1 MTAPIVRRLSRW
13 LLKRDSLSEHLPQ
26 LYGVL
31 RPGLRR
37 YRRRFLVVLALLPVS
52 AIMAMLIPYITKV
65 AIDDHVVPA
74 VGSGQIDAALG
85 PLSQLAALGFTVV
98 VLGYVADALYVQLIQ
113 RTGQQLIAE
122 LRETVYARTLRLPR
136 SYFDRHP
143 IGAIL
148 TRVTSDI
155 EALGESLAS
164 HVISLIVDLLKTFAF
179 LAMMFYL
186 SWELTVVLL
195 VGTPM
200 LIAVIRFFQLR
211 VRRSFFR
218 ARQALSEATGYLQEC
233 LHGMKTVQLYLA
245 EAKVIA
251 RFRARN
257 RHFYQAQ
264 NESNFYDAL
273 LYSLV
278 EGITTLALALVLW
291 YAAGA
296 LLAGVLTLGVLV
308 AFLEYIQRLF
318 VPVRELSS
326 QLAVLQRAM
335 AALDHIGGLFNEPLD
350 PAEIGGSASLERFE
364 SLSYRAVRFAYTPGG
379 VEVLKG
385 VNLELE
391 RGQTLAIVGATGSGK
406 SSVVRLLTREYAGY
420 EGEILLNRQDLRSYS
435 RDALGRLVSV
445 VHQGVFLFHGTV
457 AFNIGLDRPG
467 VDRSAIERAA
477 SYVHADD
484 FIRALDGGYEFVVT
498 HGGTNLSAG
507 QCQLISFARAV
518 ASESELI
525 VLDEATSSVDS
536 ITEHAIEAALSK
548 LYRDRTVIAIAH
560 RLSTIRNADKILVME
575 QGAIAE
581 SGSHEELLAQGGL
594 YAALVHG
601 LVDGVGAG
609 AAVAVPGV
617 AQEALPEL
625 R

>member
-1 MTAPIVRRLSRW
+1 MSGRLRRRLMRW
-13 LLKRDSLSEHLPQ
+13 ALKRDSLSEHLPQ
-26 LYGVL
+26 LYQVL

-37 YRRRFLVVLALLPVS
+37 YRFRLVVVLALLPVS
-52 AIMAMLIPYITKV
+52 AVMAMLIPYITKV
-65 AIDDHVVPA
+65 AIDEHVVPS
-74 VGSGQIDAALG
+74 VGSGDLEAVVA
-85 PLSQLAALGFTVV
+85 PLTELAAIGFGV
-98 VLGYVADALYVQLIQ
+98 VLLGYLADALYVQIIQ

-122 LRETVYARTLRLPR
+122 LREAVYARTLRLSR

-164 HVISLIVDLLKTFAF
+164 NVISLVVDLLKTFAF

-195 VGTPM
+195 LGTPV
-200 LIAVIRFFQLR
+200 LVVVIRFFQLR

-218 ARQALSEATGYLQEC
+218 ARQALSDATGYLQEC

-245 EAKVIA
+245 EGKVIE

-264 NESNFYDAL
+264 NASNFYDAL

-308 AFLEYIQRLF
+308 AFMEYIQRLF

-335 AALDHIGGLFNEPLD
+335 AALDHIGGLFQEPLD
-350 PAEIGGSASLERFE
+350 AAERERSEPIAAFERLEFR
-364 SLSYRAVRFAYTPGG
+364 SVRFAYRSGD
-379 VEVLKG
+379 VEVLRG
-385 VNLELE
+385 IDLALE

-406 SSVVRLLTREYAGY
+406 STVVRLLTREYGGY
-420 EGEILLNRQDLRSYS
+420 EGEITLNGRQLGSYS
-435 RDALGRLVSV
+435 RDALGSLVSV

-467 VDRSAIERAA
+467 VDRAAIERAA
-477 SYVHADD
+477 RYVHADD
-484 FIRALDGGYEFVVT
+484 FISALDGGYDFVIA
-498 HGGTNLSAG
+498 HGGSNLSAG

-518 ASESELI
+518 AGQSELI

-536 ITEHAIEAALSK
+536 MTEHAIERALSR

-560 RLSTIRNADKILVME
+560 RLSTIRNADQILVMDE
-575 QGAIAE
+575 GKIEE
-581 SGSHEELLAQGGL
+581 SGTHERLLENGGR
-594 YAALVHG
+594 YARLIHG
-601 LVDGVGAG
+601 MQVDGERV
-609 AAVAVPGV
+609 VSPDM
-617 AQEALPEL
+617 EPLPL
-625 R
+625 D